1 MNEELRSTN
10 EELESINDE
19 LRDRTS
25 ELNDVN
31 DFLESILTSLGVA
44 VAVLDRSQPG
54 ACRSGTVARRSSG
67 GCGRP
72 RPPSSTSS
80 PSTSA
85 WSRSASPPRSG
96 R

>member
-1 MNEELRSTN
+1 MNEELHSTN
-10 EELESINDE
+10 EELETINDE

-44 VAVLDRSQPG
+44 VAVLDRDAARAGLEPRRGG
-54 ACRSGTVARRSSG
+54 ALGAARRT
-67 GCGRP
+67 

-85 WSRSASPPRSG
+85 WSRSGSRRRCG